1 MLIVSLQMQST
12 ICEHRDDGRAGG
24 VFTSYE
30 IVKVGDI
37 QMSTFVC
44 ELRCWCCVECV
55 CVCVCVCVCYSSV
68 HYGLHVMVSFIPRLR
83 RS

>member
-1 MLIVSLQMQST
+1 MSILSLQVQST
-12 ICEHRDDGRAGG
+12 ICEHSDDGRAGG

-44 ELRCWCCVECV
+44 ECVYV
-55 CVCVCVCVCYSSV
+55 CVCECV
-68 HYGLHVMVSFIPRLR
+68 
-83 RS
+83 

>member
-1 MLIVSLQMQST
+1 MLIVSFQMQST

-44 ELRCWCCVECV
+44 ECVYVCC
-55 CVCVCVCVCYSSV
+55 SSV
-68 HYGLHVMVSFIPRLR
+68 HSMLSTRDGLFHS
-83 RS
+83 